1 MDRPRRKAHY
11 GIDAPLVPLL
21 MALGVLLCVGIAV
34 FGQVRAWWTS
44 AAILAVVLA
53 LFLHASLR
61 GKFVVW
67 RRILRAQAWRGDEQ
81 VLDLG
86 CGRGAVLTM
95 VAACVPQGRVTGID
109 IWSSKDQ
116 SGNGPQAA
124 ADNAAAAGVAGRVEL
139 RTADMRELPFADAS
153 FDVVVSSMAIHNIG
167 SASGRDQAID
177 QAWRVL
183 RPGGRLLLVDI
194 QHAGQYQARLR
205 ALGADAERRRLGWC
219 LWWGGPWMPTQLV
232 SARKARQSASGRD
245 PRQLRPHRT
254 TGPAFCH
261 GRRPGVG

>member
-1 MDRPRRKAHY
+1 MSRIPRKAHY

-34 FGQVRAWWTS
+34 FGHAPAWWPS
-44 AAILAVVLA
+44 AAILAAVLA

-61 GKFVVW
+61 GKFVAW
-67 RRILRAQAWRGDEQ
+67 RRILRALAWRGDEQ

-95 VAACVPQGRVTGID
+95 VAACVPRGRVTGID

-116 SGNGPQAA
+116 SGNGPRAA
-124 ADNAAAAGVAGRVEL
+124 ADNAAAAGVAGRVAL
-139 RTADMRELPFADAS
+139 QTADMRELPFADAS

-167 SASGRDQAID
+167 STAGRDTAID

-183 RPGGRLLLVDI
+183 RPGGLLLIVDI
-194 QHAGQYQARLR
+194 QHARQYQVRLR
-205 ALGADAERRRLGWC
+205 TLGAAAGRRGLGWG
-219 LWWGGPWMPTQLV
+219 LWWGGPWMSTQLV
-232 SARKARQSASGRD
+232 SARKAGDPGLGGQPPSAPGR
-245 PRQLRPHRT
+245 
-254 TGPAFCH
+254 
-261 GRRPGVG
+261 

>member
-1 MDRPRRKAHY
+1 MDQPRRKARY

-34 FGQVRAWWTS
+34 FGQARAWWAS

-53 LFLHASLR
+53 LFLHTSLR
-61 GKFVVW
+61 GKFMAW

-86 CGRGAVLTM
+86 CGRGAVLIM
-95 VAACVPQGRVTGID
+95 VAACVPHGRVTGID
-109 IWSSKDQ
+109 IWSGKDQ
-116 SGNGPQAA
+116 LGNGPQAA

-139 RTADMRELPFADAS
+139 RTTDMRELPFADAS

-167 SASGRDQAID
+167 SASGRNTAID

-183 RPGGRLLLVDI
+183 RPGGRLLIVDI
-194 QHAGQYQARLR
+194 QHARQYQARLR
-205 ALGADAERRRLGWC
+205 ALGAQAERRRLGWR
-219 LWWGGPWMPTQLV
+219 LWWGGPWMSTQLV
-232 SARKARQSASGRD
+232 TADKAGSPGLGSPPPSAPGR
-245 PRQLRPHRT
+245 
-254 TGPAFCH
+254 
-261 GRRPGVG
+261 

>member
-1 MDRPRRKAHY
+1 MDTPRRKAHY

-21 MALGVLLCVGIAV
+21 MTLGVLLCVGVAV
-34 FGQVRAWWTS
+34 FGQVRGWGSS
-44 AAILAVVLA
+44 AVLLTLVLA

-67 RRILRAQAWRGDEQ
+67 RRVLQAQAWRGDEQ

-86 CGRGAVLTM
+86 CGRGAVLIL
-95 VAACVPQGRVTGID
+95 VAAYVPRGRVTGID
-109 IWSSKDQ
+109 IWSSQDQ

-124 ADNAAAAGVAGRVEL
+124 AANAAAAGVAERVAL
-139 RTADMRELPFADAS
+139 QTADMRELPFADAT

-167 SASGRDQAID
+167 SAAGRDTAID

-194 QHAGQYQARLR
+194 QHARQYQARLR
-205 ALGADAERRRLGWC
+205 VLGAKAERRHLGWR

-232 SARKARQSASGRD
+232 TAHKTGT
-245 PRQLRPHRT
+245 PPVPPT
-254 TGPAFCH
+254 TRGC
-261 GRRPGVG
+261 

>member
-1 MDRPRRKAHY
+1 MSRIPRKAHY

-34 FGQVRAWWTS
+34 FGHVPAWWPS
-44 AAILAVVLA
+44 AAILAAVLA

-61 GKFVVW
+61 GKFVAW
-67 RRILRAQAWRGDEQ
+67 RRILRALAWRGDEQ

-95 VAACVPQGRVTGID
+95 VAACVPRGRVTGID

-139 RTADMRELPFADAS
+139 KTADMRELPFADAS
-153 FDVVVSSMAIHNIG
+153 FDVIVSSMAIHNIG
-167 SASGRDQAID
+167 STAGRDTAID

-183 RPGGRLLLVDI
+183 RPGGHLLIVDI
-194 QHAGQYQARLR
+194 QHARQYQARLR
-205 ALGADAERRRLGWC
+205 ALGAAAGRRGLGWG

-232 SARKARQSASGRD
+232 SARKAGDPGLGGPPPSAPGR
-245 PRQLRPHRT
+245 
-254 TGPAFCH
+254 
-261 GRRPGVG
+261 

>member
-1 MDRPRRKAHY
+1 VSRIPRKAHY

-34 FGQVRAWWTS
+34 FGHAPAWWPS
-44 AAILAVVLA
+44 AAILAAVLA

-61 GKFVVW
+61 GKFVAW
-67 RRILRAQAWRGDEQ
+67 RRILRALAWRGDEQ

-95 VAACVPQGRVTGID
+95 VAACVPRGRVTGID

-116 SGNGPQAA
+116 SGNGPRAA
-124 ADNAAAAGVAGRVEL
+124 ADNAAAAGVAGRVAL
-139 RTADMRELPFADAS
+139 QTADMRELPFADAS

-167 SASGRDQAID
+167 STAGRDTAID

-183 RPGGRLLLVDI
+183 RPGGLLLIVDI
-194 QHAGQYQARLR
+194 QHARQYQVRLR
-205 ALGADAERRRLGWC
+205 TLGAAAGRRGLGWG
-219 LWWGGPWMPTQLV
+219 LWWGGPWMSTQLV
-232 SARKARQSASGRD
+232 SARKAGDPGLGGQPPSAPGR
-245 PRQLRPHRT
+245 
-254 TGPAFCH
+254 
-261 GRRPGVG
+261 